1 MLNLRVSALVFRSA
15 CHWRFVGQTI
25 QNSSFVSK
33 AHFLHVG
40 LLSFFFFFL
49 VAGYSKIQIVA
60 EEIL

>member
-1 MLNLRVSALVFRSA
+1 MLNLRVSALVFRSS
-15 CHWRFVGQTI
+15 CHCRFVGQTI

-33 AHFLHVG
+33 AHFLRVG
-40 LLSFFFFFL
+40 LLSFFL

>member
-1 MLNLRVSALVFRSA
+1 MLNLRVSALVFRSS
-15 CHWRFVGQTI
+15 CHCRFVGQTI

-33 AHFLHVG
+33 AHFLRVG
-40 LLSFFFFFL
+40 LLSFFFL